1 MPPIRLVRTLQ
12 NVDTDKFQVRFDSLH
27 SHSFILCKRAC
38 IRLFAC
44 EGRLSSFSA
53 VSKSHGVRYLSA
65 GLNNLKSDLNMS
77 VNYSTSVNVDLSMS
91 LNCSFL
97 LLRCILD
104 MACNYVLCTEI
115 TKVRFLAGD

>member
-1 MPPIRLVRTLQ
+1 M
-12 NVDTDKFQVRFDSLH
+12 
-27 SHSFILCKRAC
+27 
-38 IRLFAC
+38 RLFAC

-97 LLRCILD
+97 
-104 MACNYVLCTEI
+104 
-115 TKVRFLAGD
+115 FGD